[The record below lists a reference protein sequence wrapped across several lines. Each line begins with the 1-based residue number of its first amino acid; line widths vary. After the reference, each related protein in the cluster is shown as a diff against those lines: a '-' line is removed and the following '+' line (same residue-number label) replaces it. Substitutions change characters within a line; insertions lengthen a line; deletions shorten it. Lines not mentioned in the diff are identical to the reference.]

1 MIKFQHLIEAE
12 EGLHARPVA
21 LVAYTLT
28 KCASDVQISFNGK
41 TASGRD
47 LMEMLTLDAN
57 KGDLIDISIVGGNEE
72 QTKEELLKVLP

>member
-21 LVAYTLT
+21 DVAFTLT
-28 KCASDVQISFNGK
+28 QCSSDVQITFDGK

-57 KGDLIDISIVGGNEE
+57 KGDLIDITIVGGNEE
-72 QTKEELLKVLP
+72 ETKDELMKVLP

>member
-21 LVAYTLT
+21 DVAYTLN
-28 KCASDVQISFNGK
+28 KCSSDVQITFNGK

-47 LMEMLTLDAN
+47 LMEMLGLNAN
-57 KGDLIDISIVGGNEE
+57 KGDLIDVLIVGGNEE
-72 QTKEELLKVLP
+72 ETKVALLKVLP

>member
-21 LVAYTLT
+21 DVAYTLNN
-28 KCASDVQISFNGK
+28 CSSDVQITFKGK

-47 LMEMLTLDAN
+47 LMEMLSLDAN
-57 KGDLIDISIVGGNEE
+57 KGDIIDVLIVGGNEE
-72 QTKEELLKVLP
+72 ETREELLKVLP